1 VSSKPG
7 AGHLHESE
15 IKQRVDTLTAQKENL
30 AGSIKA
36 AEQRLAGEQSTAN
49 YLAAA
54 LPLQLS
60 RVEVARKLF
69 QRKLFETHCPGG
81 ALKYD
86 EQIAPLLRS
95 AEHDVAHALARLA
108 AVSEGMHDLFGYS
121 DLFPITGGNR
131 PPDLDDC
138 DQWAR
143 DAINWMRTFAGRDE
157 MVTIPI
163 SLKRVMGDH
172 WNAGLKNRTWEFSFG
187 TSAGGQIWDEMLRDR
202 RYCRVRGVS
211 AFVNSPN
218 IGGEW
223 QLNIQLPTK
232 SAIRYKDNSMHDL
245 PEQAKLPSS
254 WLGRVAT
261 KNNNRREPEIVG
273 ATTLLNASP
282 LGLWRVRILDRSAD
296 GLSLADPKGRIDD
309 IIIELTLAAQSV
321 LSG

>member
-1 VSSKPG
+1 MINCTARRTRSERSAPVPSRPSMSARSRSRVFSVAAILFIMGCSLRASGANRKPVLLLHSGRVHPKPFSSKSTP
-7 AGHLHESE
+7 SP
-15 IKQRVDTLTAQKENL
+15 KENL

-138 DQWAR
+138 AQWAR

-187 TSAGGQIWDEMLRDR
+187 TSAGGQIWDEILRDR

-254 WLGRVAT
+254 WLGRVA
-261 KNNNRREPEIVG
+261 
-273 ATTLLNASP
+273 
-282 LGLWRVRILDRSAD
+282 
-296 GLSLADPKGRIDD
+296 
-309 IIIELTLAAQSV
+309 
-321 LSG
+321 